1 MWCFG
6 IISLGMVR
14 FLESRMTSGLDNLPL
29 LEPPARSS
37 STGDS
42 QGWHR
47 LLLDV
52 VDRFSRRILFL
63 YPLYCC
69 PCSPILS
76 TGDDGVGPFVRIGYS
91 FRRLLRSFTR
101 CSRFVLPPFIRCTT
115 NVTTNPFCKPL
126 IPLSLHTFPYL
137 YVHAFQLVGPL
148 YPILFSVHLPL
159 IPFV

>member
-6 IISLGMVR
+6 IISLGVVR
-14 FLESRMTSGLDNLPL
+14 YLESRMTSGLDNLPL

-37 STGDS
+37 STGDA

-47 LLLDV
+47 LPLDV
-52 VDRFSRRILFL
+52 VDRFSRYIL

-101 CSRFVLPPFIRCTT
+101 CSRFVLPLLSAARQMLRPTPFANHSYPSHYIPFLIFMSMHFNLSGPYIQSCSPFIYR
-115 NVTTNPFCKPL
+115 
-126 IPLSLHTFPYL
+126 
-137 YVHAFQLVGPL
+137 
-148 YPILFSVHLPL
+148 
-159 IPFV
+159 